1 MADSPARDGR
11 QGGDRIL
18 VDLPHEIPYGTKAVR
33 VRERRLRGGPA
44 RGRRRAH
51 LPRSTGQ
58 RVLDTVSAAL
68 LAPAIL
74 PASGERV
81 PLWSR
86 V

>member
-18 VDLPHEIPYGTKAVR
+18 VDLPHEFPYGTKAVR
-33 VRERRLRGGPA
+33 VRERRLRGV
-44 RGRRRAH
+44 
-51 LPRSTGQ
+51 LPVAGAVRTFHESTGQ